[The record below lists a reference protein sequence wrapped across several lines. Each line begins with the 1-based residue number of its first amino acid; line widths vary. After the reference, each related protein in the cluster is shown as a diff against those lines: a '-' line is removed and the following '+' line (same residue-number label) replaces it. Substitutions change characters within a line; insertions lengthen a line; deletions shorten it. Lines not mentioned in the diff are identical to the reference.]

1 MFSVD
6 NDMTILLTRGDTAV
20 IPVTAVVDEESNYV
34 FQLGDVLRFKVFEKK
49 NCDNVVLEVNFP
61 VEEETELVNLVLTE
75 QHTTIGGTI
84 NKPVDYWYEVELN
97 PYTNPQTIV
106 GYDDDGPKIFRIYP
120 EGKEIEPLSPKP
132 EELKTVDSELDTKS
146 TNPIE
151 NQAVARAIINIEE
164 IIENNETKSVK
175 NSEVI
180 DKKITDE
187 INQRSQMQERFETEL
202 AVLRGRVNVFTSLPA
217 DSTMNDAELADA
229 RVDFEGKTHETA
241 GEAMR
246 AQAQG
251 NRNLINKKVCFVDE
265 RIDSSIEIEHKNG
278 VVNLNVKYPV
288 ETNTLLD
295 EIAYEDKTY
304 RDIFITNDMLQQ
316 YGSMETGL
324 QSSYTIVGSPEITT
338 ENYNNGT
345 KSLKAF
351 GETGSHY
358 RIPVSVN
365 SPLTIYCAGSVN
377 CIRYERGQV
386 GVALINVAQ
395 QNLTVTEVT
404 DGFVTVS
411 GTRTLIPSQ
420 NTTDVYRLEVVV
432 GSFSKAN
439 CDCYVDD
446 VVLIDL
452 TIFTTQPTKDQ
463 LDTMYNEY
471 IKRLKGLSY
480 AIKTTDEE
488 TSGET
493 EEIAYTSA
501 ECISTFMEKVNE
513 KALELGMNNT
523 VFSDAS
529 GYDGKSLT
537 TSRDLVKMF
546 ISSTSYNEL
555 MKIWG
560 KESKVVTTKNAEPT
574 SVTFERNTD
583 YETLGASYYIFGGK
597 TGAWGTNDNVT
608 MNLGVIGEINGKMV
622 AGVVM
627 KCDTLTGRFTAMKE
641 LFDIAKQII
650 ENPDID
656 KSLLRV
662 AHAESACC
670 CIVPDHNVNCYEGYP
685 FNYIYEQNAD
695 IQYNPASVTKV
706 ISSMVM
712 LDYVKELNETIEFI
726 TSDLKGGSGAV
737 FSAGD
742 IITYK
747 DGLFAIMLPSS
758 NMTAECVA
766 RNVGEKI
773 LRLG

>member
-75 QHTTIGGTI
+75 QHTTIGGII

-106 GYDDDGPKIFRIYP
+106 GYDDDGPKIFRLYP

-132 EELKTVDSELDTKS
+132 EDLKTVDSELDTKS

-202 AVLRGRVNVFTSLPA
+202 AVLRGRVNTFTSLPA
-217 DSTMNDAELADA
+217 DSTINDAELADA
-229 RVDFEGKTHETA
+229 RVDFEGNIHKTT
-241 GEAMR
+241 GECSR
-246 AQAQG
+246 FQAQS
-251 NRNLINKKVCFVDE
+251 NRDLINKKVDFKDDTVN
-265 RIDSSIEIEHKNG
+265 SSVAIEHNSG
-278 VVNLNVKYPV
+278 VINLNVNYPV
-288 ETNTLLD
+288 ETNPLLD
-295 EIAYEDKTY
+295 EIIYEDKTF
-304 RDIFITNDMLQQ
+304 RDIFITGDMLHSLGSCE
-316 YGSMETGL
+316 YGLPEG
-324 QSSYTIVGSPEITT
+324 TIVGSPELTN
-338 ENYNNGT
+338 EMVNNG
-345 KSLKAF
+345 KYSIKVF
-351 GETGSHY
+351 GSASHI
-358 RIPVSVN
+358 RTEVAGVTEGQR
-365 SPLTIYCAGSVN
+365 LYCAGKVN
-377 CIRYERGQV
+377 CTRYEKGNC
-386 GVALINVAQ
+386 GIALINLSQ
-395 QNLTVTEVT
+395 LNLSLSKITN
-404 DGFVTVS
+404 GFVTVS
-411 GTRTLIPSQ
+411 GKREVIINPNSG
-420 NTTDVYRLEVVV
+420 VVKLEIVV
-432 GSFSKAN
+432 GSYSNAN
-439 CDCYVDD
+439 LDCYVDD
-446 VVLIDL
+446 VVMIDL
-452 TIFTTQPTKDQ
+452 SMFETEPSVEQ
-463 LDTMYNEY
+463 LNTMYDEY
-471 IKRLKGLSY
+471 VNRLKGLSY
-480 AIKTTDEE
+480 KINTITDEE
-488 TSGET
+488 VET
-493 EEIAYTSA
+493 EIYTDA
-501 ECISTFMEKVNE
+501 ECVSAFMEKVNE
-513 KALELGMNNT
+513 KALELGMENSF
-523 VFSDAS
+523 FSDSS

-583 YETLGASYYIFGGK
+583 YETLRASYYIFGGK

-670 CIVPDHNVNCYEGYP
+670 CIVPEYNVNCYEDYP
-685 FNYIYEQNAD
+685 FNYLFEQNAD
-695 IQYNPASVTKV
+695 VQYNPASVTKV